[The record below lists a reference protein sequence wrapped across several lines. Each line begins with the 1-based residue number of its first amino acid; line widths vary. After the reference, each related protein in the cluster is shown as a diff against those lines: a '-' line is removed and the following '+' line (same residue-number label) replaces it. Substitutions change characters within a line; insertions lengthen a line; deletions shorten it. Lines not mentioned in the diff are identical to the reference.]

1 MDLKNRTLLVIIVI
15 FRVLITLGIMLTLFL
30 GLWIGYFTVPII
42 LIGVFSIILAI
53 SDIGVL
59 FSLRKK
65 GAVITKPD
73 RAERNP
79 DKDYYT
85 SNDHEH

>member
-53 SDIGVL
+53 SDVGVL

-65 GAVITKPD
+65 GAVPFNVD
-73 RAERNP
+73 RSERTP
-79 DKDYYT
+79 DKNIT
-85 SNDHEH
+85 HNNHEY

>member
-1 MDLKNRTLLVIIVI
+1 MDLKNRAWLVVIVI

-42 LIGVFSIILAI
+42 LIGIFSIILAL

-59 FSLRKK
+59 FSLHKK
-65 GAVITKPD
+65 DSSVSDTNKT
-73 RAERNP
+73 E
-79 DKDYYT
+79 K
-85 SNDHEH
+85 

>member
-1 MDLKNRTLLVIIVI
+1 MDLKNRAWLVVIVI

-42 LIGVFSIILAI
+42 LIGIFSIILAL

-59 FSLRKK
+59 FSLHKK
-65 GAVITKPD
+65 DSIVSDTNKT
-73 RAERNP
+73 E
-79 DKDYYT
+79 K
-85 SNDHEH
+85 